1 MNVSVRVSVC
11 SWMFIFAYLCMLVM
25 RARVVSIIKSVEND
39 LHFLGVKRPQR
50 KTLPVLPYAIKVNLP
65 SAQLLLGAVF

>member
-1 MNVSVRVSVC
+1 MNVSVRVSVRGC
-11 SWMFIFAYLCMLVM
+11 LFSRRYLFVLVM
-25 RARVVSIIKSVEND
+25 CARVVSIIKSVEND